1 MIEVNLSLG
10 WSYHDYLMIL
20 ILPTILICSIRQ
32 LKYIAPLTI
41 IANILQMGGLV
52 IMFYYIF
59 SSPVHD
65 VTSIPLLGQSASIPL
80 AFGIIFPPILHLILM
95 WSLQKKRIS
104 NEFSMTFYKKIT
116 LVISSSF
123 HKKGG
128 ALIRGGR

>member
-41 IANILQMGGLV
+41 IANILQMGGLA
-52 IMFYYIF
+52 IMGYYIF

-65 VTSIPLLGQSASIPL
+65 VTSLPLFGQSSSLPL
-80 AFGIIFPPILHLILM
+80 SFGIIFFAFGGISVVLPI
-95 WSLQKKRIS
+95 QNK
-104 NEFSMTFYKKIT
+104 MTNPKVESTTHI
-116 LVISSSF
+116 IEC
-123 HKKGG
+123 
-128 ALIRGGR
+128 